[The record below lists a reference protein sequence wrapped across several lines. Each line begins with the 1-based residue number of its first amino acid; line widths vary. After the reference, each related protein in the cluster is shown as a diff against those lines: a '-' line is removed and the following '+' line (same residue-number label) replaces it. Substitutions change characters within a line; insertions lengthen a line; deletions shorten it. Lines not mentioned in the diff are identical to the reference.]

1 MSALWRDFLLTSGLE
16 QGSFLSGSIYQV
28 NPIWYFVF
36 YTMLTS
42 GGMEITS
49 ARSHVYF
56 FRDQEVCNT
65 FRQYEIKNMASKLPK
80 GSAFPGG
87 VSENQTLLMA
97 G

>member
-1 MSALWRDFLLTSGLE
+1 M
-16 QGSFLSGSIYQV
+16 

-49 ARSHVYF
+49 ARSQVYF

-80 GSAFPGG
+80 GSAFGYSLECRQVEFEG
-87 VSENQTLLMA
+87 EKK
-97 G
+97 